1 MRIIIDGCDKS
12 GKSTLIEALKNQI
25 PSLVGLKL
33 LTKPRDNSKES
44 EQYIKLMYAKMAEMT
59 RDQSCHYL
67 FDRFYPSQMVYS
79 FKRGHDDLENGW
91 YWDFEKQLAK
101 TPSLY
106 ILLDVDEK
114 LLATRFA
121 SENED
126 YALPEDIKT
135 IKERY
140 VKHFDQ
146 CQLNK
151 LKIDP
156 TDRLDETV
164 AEIIAAMEDIL
175 EVKTTDYS
183 KSNGAK

>member
-33 LTKPRDNSKES
+33 LTKPKDSS
-44 EQYIKLMYAKMAEMT
+44 EDSQAYIKQMYMHMADMT
-59 RDQSCHYL
+59 RNQSAHYL

-79 FKRGHDDLENGW
+79 FKRDHDDMENGW
-91 YWDFEKQLAK
+91 YWAFEKELAK

-106 ILLDVDEK
+106 ILLDVEEG
-114 LLATRFA
+114 LLAKRFA
-121 SENED
+121 SEGED

-140 VKHFDQ
+140 LTHFDQ

-151 LKIDP
+151 LKVDP
-156 TDRLDETV
+156 TDKLDETV
-164 AEIIAAMEDIL
+164 AQIKEVIEDIL
-175 EVKTTDYS
+175 APKVKNYS
-183 KSNGAK
+183 EE

>member
-12 GKSTLIEALKNQI
+12 GKSTLIEALKNEI
-25 PSLVGLKL
+25 PSLIGLKL
-33 LTKPRDNSKES
+33 LTKPKDASDKSK
-44 EQYIKLMYAKMAEMT
+44 QYIQQMYIHMADMT
-59 RDQSCHYL
+59 RNQQAHYL

-91 YWDFEKQLAK
+91 FWGFEKELAK

-114 LLATRFA
+114 LLAKRFV
-121 SENED
+121 SEGED

-135 IKERY
+135 IKDRY
-140 VKHFDQ
+140 LTHYDR

-151 LKIDP
+151 MKVDP
-156 TDRLDETV
+156 TDRLAETV
-164 AEIIAAMEDIL
+164 AEIKAVLEDIL
-175 EVKTTDYS
+175 EVKTIDYS
-183 KSNGAK
+183 KPKGEK

>member
-12 GKSTLIEALKNQI
+12 GKSTLLEALKNEI

-33 LTKPRDNSKES
+33 LTKPKDHS
-44 EQYIKLMYAKMAEMT
+44 EKSAQYIMKMYMHMAEMT
-59 RDQSCHYL
+59 RNQSAHYL

-79 FKRGHDDLENGW
+79 FKRGGDDLENGW
-91 YWDFEKQLAK
+91 YWGFEKELSR
-101 TPSLY
+101 TPNLY

-114 LLATRFA
+114 ILAHRF
-121 SENED
+121 ETDGED

-140 VKHFDQ
+140 NTHYER

-151 LKIDP
+151 LKVDP
-156 TDRLDETV
+156 TDRLEETV
-164 AEIIAAMEDIL
+164 AQIKEVIDDIL
-175 EVKTTDYS
+175 KIKTVDYS
-183 KSNGAK
+183 KEIQ